1 MFFPISGVT
10 ASPWLLILA
19 GFTVGVCGG
28 FFGVGGAFIAT
39 PALNILG
46 FPMAYA
52 IGTDLAHIMGK
63 SLMATSLHR
72 RLGNVDFRAA
82 AALVM
87 GTIPGIEAGARVVLW
102 LEGLGALNAWVR
114 WTYVFLLSS
123 VSILMIV
130 EVLRKRSAA
139 AGSPGPGG
147 GDQEDGGRLARAIQ
161 GLRLG
166 PLISLPASGIRS
178 ISLGVLLGIGLAT
191 GFLAGFLG
199 VGGGFIR
206 VPSLVYLAG
215 MPTKVAVGTDLLEV
229 FFSGA
234 FGTFT
239 YALKGRV
246 DVMAALLMLAGAAGG
261 TFIGAFATRYATGDR
276 IRLYFAV
283 TMLLTAGAVFLNQ
296 MGYAG
301 VAAVLLFT
309 TAAAMSLAI
318 VFILGA
324 GALRRGESCK
334 WPAGDQVPAGEQA
347 LEANPEPRRR
357 QG

>member
-10 ASPWLLILA
+10 ANPWLLVLV

-72 RLGNVDFRAA
+72 RLGHVDFRAA
-82 AALVM
+82 AVLVA
-87 GTIPGIEAGARVVLW
+87 GTIPGVEAGARVVLW
-102 LEGLGALNAWVR
+102 LEGLGVVATWVR
-114 WTYVFLLSS
+114 WTYVFILSS
-123 VSILMIV
+123 VSMLMIA
-130 EVLRKRSAA
+130 EIIRKRSGA
-139 AGSPGPGG
+139 AGSPGSGG
-147 GDQEDGGRLARAIQ
+147 GEEEGGGRLVRAIQ
-161 GLRLG
+161 GIRFR
-166 PLISLPASGIRS
+166 PLVSLPASGIRS
-178 ISLGVLLGIGLAT
+178 ISLWVILAIGLLT

-215 MPTKVAVGTDLLEV
+215 LPTKVAVGTDLVEV

-239 YALKGRV
+239 YAAKGRV

-261 TFIGAFATRYATGDR
+261 TFIGVFATRYATGNR
-276 IRLYFAV
+276 IRLYFA
-283 TMLLTAGAVFLNQ
+283 TSMLFTAGAVFLKQIGNT
-296 MGYAG
+296 G
-301 VAAVLLFT
+301 AAAILLFA
-309 TAAAMSLAI
+309 TAAAISLAI
-318 VFILGA
+318 VFTLAA
-324 GALRRGESCK
+324 GVLWYGEKCNF
-334 WPAGDQVPAGEQA
+334 D
-347 LEANPEPRRR
+347 L
-357 QG
+357 QGGRTDE